1 MNDEYLT
8 TSEASHI
15 FKFPEQTL
23 YNLIHKGVLVKG
35 IHYFKPVPKKILFS
49 KEAMKRWVESSGEEQ
64 ENNIPCSIE
73 PPKRS
78 NPLKNNN
85 YITI

>member
-1 MNDEYLT
+1 MNDDYLT
-8 TSEASHI
+8 TSEASKI

-23 YNLIHKGVLVKG
+23 YNLIHKGILIKG

-64 ENNIPCSIE
+64 EKKIPGSINSSTS
-73 PPKRS
+73 S
-78 NPLKNNN
+78 NPSKSNN

>member
-8 TSEASHI
+8 TSEASHMY
-15 FKFPEQTL
+15 KFPEQTL

-64 ENNIPCSIE
+64 ENNIPCSINSSTS
-73 PPKRS
+73 S
-78 NPLKNNN
+78 NPSKSNNSIN
-85 YITI
+85 I